1 MSKLIIAE
9 KPSVAKNI
17 AHTIGAYDRIS
28 SDNGATFA
36 YYNDEYYVANAVGH
50 LYGLGNP
57 TDYGYSKDFAASYEN
72 GELPMFP
79 DFKTFP
85 TDESN
90 SEIRK
95 FLNDLINKDD
105 ITEIICATDAARE
118 GELIFREIYT
128 SSGSTKPCLRFWTSS
143 LTDDAI
149 NDALANMK
157 PLSAYENLY
166 QTAKVRNELDWIL
179 GMNLSRLY
187 TALNDSRHRVGRVIT
202 PLLGIIVDRDNDIM
216 SFKSTTSYR
225 LLVNGFALSETIY
238 DTEDEAYAIEV
249 KDGDTE
255 VRVLKAQKD
264 DKFQNAPK
272 LFSLTRLQQEANNLY
287 GLTAQEVL
295 DTAQKLYEKKYT
307 TYPRTDCEVI
317 STDMVEQLKKTVD
330 MLETIPE
337 YTEHAKEVKESGI
350 ILDKRVVNND
360 ELTDHHAIIPTLLPS
375 VNLSSLSENE
385 KKIYDLVA
393 NRTLMAVGERYIY
406 TEIKYDFILD
416 DVIYH
421 ANVKNPIQMGWK
433 KWEKGN
439 KNEECPIDEIYN
451 EGDEFPLHTIVIKEC
466 KTQPPKHFTD
476 ATLLSVMENI
486 DNRMERA
493 ELKEAVKG
501 KGIGTSATRADAI
514 EKLITSGYAERKGK
528 QIISTEFGRAFA
540 SSLPAQVL
548 SVERT
553 AEWEQKFDEIEKTGA
568 SAEGLYNETKQFVTA
583 LVQYEGAITDRVK
596 VKNPNASSG
605 KGFDVVVVGK
615 CPRCGM
621 EIVEKKDFYGCSSY
635 KDATNKGCGFTLF
648 KKHRQGWFDG
658 EITPSKAKD
667 LLAGK
672 SIKLKTTNQKG
683 EKYEANWELK
693 DDGKYVNIVRSAK
706 SVEAIGK
713 CPRCGKDIVEG
724 KMAFSCTSYKTKDEP
739 GCGFAI
745 WKEDKRIGTVTAKMA
760 KELLSKGETTVKRK
774 TINGEIR
781 QTVVLVEK
789 EVNGKKYVNLDIKK

>member
-568 SAEGLYNETKQFVTA
+568 SAEGLYNETKQFVKA